1 MKSIHGI
8 YNRGNYWSIV
18 SFILMSVRLSINR
31 NEQLINSISY
41 EIDWRYI
48 IRNSVSNGIIGIL
61 ADSFELLPKENRPS
75 RGQLLP
81 IVGIVTQQEAF
92 YNQNFKVIRELAM
105 FYSRNEIK
113 TFLMKGYGLSL
124 NYPVPNHRPAG
135 DIDLFLSD
143 GKRADELI
151 KSLGI
156 EVKQNEEK
164 HSTFHFHGIHV
175 ENHATVICELEH
187 KSLSGVEQ
195 FLENELKEHSVFDDV
210 SGCYLPSA
218 MFNAV
223 YLPLHLGG
231 HFVFGG
237 ANLRQIL
244 DYGLMVKN
252 SSCGSID
259 WDRVRALALEGGYFR
274 FLCCLNGICVEYLG
288 ISSELFP
295 NWKRDRALEKRV
307 LCDIISANNI
317 VPTSVFRKIKR
328 FFDNRWKYNL
338 VYGNENHVIGFFKR
352 IRSWLIWKWGIGRK
366 SVWDK

>member
-1 MKSIHGI
+1 MSSTSRESLLALIREYYIH
-8 YNRGNYWSIV
+8 NDHDGNPVIQIENWDEV
-18 SFILMSVRLSINR
+18 M
-31 NEQLINSISY
+31 
-41 EIDWRYI
+41 EIA
-48 IRNSVSNGIIGIL
+48 SKHGVVGLCLESL
-61 ADSFELLPKENRPS
+61 EKLPKERRPAKET
-75 RGQLLP
+75 LLNL
-81 IVGIVTQQEAF
+81 IGITTQQEAQ
-92 YNQNFKVIRELAM
+92 YNLQLKVLRKLSDYFHKNGITPIL
-105 FYSRNEIK
+105 
-113 TFLMKGYGLSL
+113 LKGYSLSL
-124 NYPVPNHRPAG
+124 NYPVPNHRPSG

-143 GKRADELI
+143 GRRADELI
-151 KSLGI
+151 KALGI

-338 VYGNENHVIGFFKR
+338 VYGNENHVIGFFNR
-352 IRSWLIWKWGIGRK
+352 IRSWLIWKWGIGRNN
-366 SVWDK
+366 VWDK

>member
-1 MKSIHGI
+1 MSSTSKEPLLALIREYYIHNDHDNNQVI
-8 YNRGNYWSIV
+8 QIESWAEV
-18 SFILMSVRLSINR
+18 M
-31 NEQLINSISY
+31 E
-41 EIDWRYI
+41 
-48 IRNSVSNGIIGIL
+48 L
-61 ADSFELLPKENRPS
+61 ASKHGVVGLCLESLENLPKESRPAKDTLLNLI
-75 RGQLLP
+75 GITTQLEAQYNLQLKVLRKLSDYFHNNGITP
-81 IVGIVTQQEAF
+81 I
-92 YNQNFKVIRELAM
+92 L
-105 FYSRNEIK
+105 
-113 TFLMKGYGLSL
+113 LKGYSLSL
-124 NYPVPNHRPAG
+124 NYPVPNHRPSG

-143 GKRADELI
+143 GRRADELI
-151 KSLGI
+151 KALGI

-164 HSTFHFHGIHV
+164 HSTFSVNGIHV